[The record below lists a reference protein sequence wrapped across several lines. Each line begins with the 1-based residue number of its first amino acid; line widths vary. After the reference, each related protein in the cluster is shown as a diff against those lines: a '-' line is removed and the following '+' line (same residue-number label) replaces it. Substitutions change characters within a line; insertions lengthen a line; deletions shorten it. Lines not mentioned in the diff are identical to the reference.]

1 LNFVN
6 NIRFCSFR
14 FFRKKL
20 IYKLIH
26 NQIISCLKMKQDIAQ
41 IRQEYT
47 LQSLDNQDVSPNPFA
62 QLEKWL
68 EEAINA
74 EVPEPT
80 AMTLATVDTEG
91 MPSARIVLLKG
102 ADESGLVFFTNYAST
117 KGKAIAAHSQV
128 CLNFFWAEL
137 QRQIRVLGKIEKV
150 SEAESIDYFQSRPRA
165 SQIGAWVSPQSQ
177 AIPSREWLEEK
188 FIELE
193 QKYAGQSIPKPEHWG
208 GYRVIPHYFEFWQG
222 RPSRLHDRIVYEK
235 TADIWQIKRI
245 AP

>member
-1 LNFVN
+1 
-6 NIRFCSFR
+6 
-14 FFRKKL
+14 
-20 IYKLIH
+20 
-26 NQIISCLKMKQDIAQ
+26 MKQDIAQ
-41 IRQEYT
+41 IRQDYT
-47 LQSLDNQDVSPNPFA
+47 LQSLDIQDVSPNPFS

-68 EEAINA
+68 EEAISA

-80 AMTLATVDTEG
+80 AMTLATVDAEG

-102 ADESGLVFFTNYAST
+102 ADHGGLVFFTNYAST
-117 KGKAIAAHSQV
+117 KGKAMEVNSQV

-137 QRQIRVLGKIEKV
+137 QRQIRILGKIEKI

-177 AIPSREWLEEK
+177 EVPSREWLEQK
-188 FIELE
+188 FVELE
-193 QKYAGQSIPKPEHWG
+193 QKFAGQKIPKPEHWG

-222 RPSRLHDRIVYEK
+222 RRSRLHDRIVYENLNS
-235 TADIWQIKRI
+235 TWQLKRI